1 MIKGMKKIKVIFTF
15 VLFKEQQNVLDIEGF
30 EEQQNVHN
38 LFLLLTK
45 KIIIITDNKKT
56 LL

>member
-30 EEQQNVHN
+30 KEQQNVHN
-38 LFLLLTK
+38 FFYC
-45 KIIIITDNKKT
+45 
-56 LL
+56 